1 MTVNDNFSAR
11 PSQGM
16 SLWFADREAYDNS
29 VEAEVKRRFANN
41 RGRIPAN
48 TDFNTLYGSASSGA
62 WSIEKSDWGSL
73 LNKPELVLPS
83 DPNSINLL
91 VFSGRSTTD
100 SVQILITNQE
110 TWIRLKPG
118 NWGLWKR
125 VAYQRDT
132 DALALQV
139 TSLAGSVTS
148 ATTRLDDIDAAGNV
162 GPSATLRAAGA
173 VVKFGSS
180 AATATTIL
188 AKDATTPRMP
198 ASTTKVLAALT
209 VHRAIG
215 EAHLDD
221 DVTVLPTDP
230 PSQPGWSGNEIPLQE
245 GDILSYREL
254 LLLAAVPSHNQG
266 VEILARAVG
275 EQLPGEGTP
284 REKFLA
290 KMNEHCT
297 TAGFVGASFDNP
309 AGASSNCLIS
319 PNDLASLT
327 LTTFGIASIRAIFAN
342 TTCDVQVR
350 GPNARVLSSAKS
362 ILEFGMDNFPD
373 HQASKAGS
381 WGGEATFTLLFRTE
395 HNAGLGVAVIMGSTT
410 ARRYYDLRTIVNAAK
425 DKYNSQFVL

>member
-62 WSIEKSDWGSL
+62 WSIEKSVWESL

-91 VFSGRSTTD
+91 VFSGRSTVDT
-100 SVQILITNQE
+100 VQILITNQE

-188 AKDATTPRMP
+188 AKNATTP
-198 ASTTKVLAALT
+198 STF
-209 VHRAIG
+209 H
-215 EAHLDD
+215 
-221 DVTVLPTDP
+221 
-230 PSQPGWSGNEIPLQE
+230 
-245 GDILSYREL
+245 
-254 LLLAAVPSHNQG
+254 
-266 VEILARAVG
+266 
-275 EQLPGEGTP
+275 
-284 REKFLA
+284 
-290 KMNEHCT
+290 
-297 TAGFVGASFDNP
+297 
-309 AGASSNCLIS
+309 
-319 PNDLASLT
+319 
-327 LTTFGIASIRAIFAN
+327 
-342 TTCDVQVR
+342 
-350 GPNARVLSSAKS
+350 
-362 ILEFGMDNFPD
+362 
-373 HQASKAGS
+373 
-381 WGGEATFTLLFRTE
+381 
-395 HNAGLGVAVIMGSTT
+395 
-410 ARRYYDLRTIVNAAK
+410 
-425 DKYNSQFVL
+425 